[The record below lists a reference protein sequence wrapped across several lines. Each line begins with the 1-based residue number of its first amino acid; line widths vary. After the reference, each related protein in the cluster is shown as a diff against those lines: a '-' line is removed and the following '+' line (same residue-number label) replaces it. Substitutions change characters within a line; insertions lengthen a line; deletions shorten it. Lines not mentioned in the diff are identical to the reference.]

1 MMMMKV
7 GKKLK
12 KPVRTLDFG
21 TMYWGFPQYGQVT
34 LLVSF
39 NVFETIVFHCH
50 FRPQFSQFGMVPPP
64 SILIVCWQVAGK
76 VRPYN
81 EKQDCQAQ

>member
-50 FRPQFSQFGMVPPP
+50 FRPQFSQFGIVPLPFIRQI
-64 SILIVCWQVAGK
+64 SCK

-81 EKQDCQAQ
+81 KKQDCQAQ